1 MRLSVKRILLII
13 GIIIIAVILVYVIS
27 YIVNSKGEIIY
38 NTTYYFGFGSRSV
51 EIYENGDVY
60 DDIEIEDPNHKP
72 DYKYIK
78 TLTKEDIDNWEN
90 KLKSDADSESIK
102 EYVIQLVYGVNEF
115 DNFGN
120 Y

>member
-13 GIIIIAVILVYVIS
+13 GIIIIAVILVYIIRS
-27 YIVNSKGEIIY
+27 IVNSRGEIIY
-38 NTTYYFGFGSRSV
+38 NTTYYFGFGSRNV

-60 DDIEIEDPNHKP
+60 DNIEIEDPNHKH
-72 DYKYIK
+72 DYKYLK
-78 TLTKEDIDNWEN
+78 TLTKEDIDNLKN
-90 KLKSDADSESIK
+90 KLKSNTDSETIK